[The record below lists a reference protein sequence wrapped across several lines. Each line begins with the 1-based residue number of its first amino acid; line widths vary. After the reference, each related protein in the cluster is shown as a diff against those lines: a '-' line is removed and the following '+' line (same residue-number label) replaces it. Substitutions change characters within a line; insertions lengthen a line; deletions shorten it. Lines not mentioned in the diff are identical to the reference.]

1 MQIKPRSFPLSVLK
15 QGVPRHWLGGSVL
28 ATHLANGVNLLFP
41 AGERF
46 FVRSVRHYLK
56 QIENDPALVEAVRGF
71 AAQEGHHARA
81 HEEVF
86 ELLEQQGYDIK
97 GFLRSYER
105 LAYGVI
111 EKLAPPS
118 LRLATTAA
126 CEHFTAV
133 MAENFLTEMVDEMG
147 LDPAM
152 RQLFMW
158 HACEEI
164 EHRAVAF
171 EVFQRVDGRHSMR
184 MAGLAMATATLAGF
198 WIAATIHL
206 LRQEKRG
213 VTGTLRREG
222 QQMKDRQPFSR
233 RVFGRGIKEYTAK
246 DFHPSN
252 RKDLDELAAAFL
264 EKFAVMSSAQAT
276 A

>member
-1 MQIKPRSFPLSVLK
+1 MQIKPRSFPLSVLR

-56 QIENDPALVEAVRGF
+56 QIEGDPALVEAVRGF
-71 AAQEGHHARA
+71 AGQEGHHARA

-86 ELLEQQGYDIK
+86 ELLEQQGYDIR
-97 GFLRSYER
+97 GFLRGYEA
-105 LAYGVI
+105 LAYRVI
-111 EKLAPPS
+111 EKVAPAS

-133 MAENFLTEMVDEMG
+133 MAENFLTEMVDEAG

-171 EVFQRVDGRHSMR
+171 EVFQRVDGRHAMR
-184 MAGLAMATATLAGF
+184 MAGLAMATAMLASF
-198 WIAATIHL
+198 WIAGTIHL
-206 LRQEKRG
+206 LRQEQHG
-213 VTGTLRREG
+213 VVGTLRREG
-222 QQMKDRQPFSR
+222 AAMKERQPFSR
-233 RVFGRGIKEYTAK
+233 RVFGRGIREYVER
-246 DFHPSN
+246 DFHPSK
-252 RKDLDELAAAFL
+252 RKDLDDLASAYL
-264 EKFAVMSSAQAT
+264 EKFTAMSNAQAT
-276 A
+276 V